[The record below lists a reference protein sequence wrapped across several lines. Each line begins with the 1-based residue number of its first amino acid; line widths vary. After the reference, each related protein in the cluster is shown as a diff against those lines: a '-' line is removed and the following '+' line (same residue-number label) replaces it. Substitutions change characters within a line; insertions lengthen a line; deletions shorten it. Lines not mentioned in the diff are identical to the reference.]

1 MESAGS
7 KDLFVFYE
15 LLIWGIKE
23 KNLGFVIDQIDTQF
37 PKIVNEC
44 LINKRTQDRFLAF
57 FTTQVAEILKK

>member
-23 KNLGFVIDQIDTQF
+23 RNVEFLTDQIDLQF
-37 PKIVNEC
+37 PRIV
-44 LINKRTQDRFLAF
+44 
-57 FTTQVAEILKK
+57 